1 VGVAGADDDRP
12 EAAIVAPA
20 RRQHRGG
27 QRLAAIVAQR
37 QKQRHLALD
46 MLFQADLLL
55 EIDLGDRAKAL
66 RRLVLLLA
74 EIFLD
79 RVAHGLRLGDRLR
92 FALDPKPGLAAW
104 RVANIP
110 HASSAWLPVRG
121 PMGTGIARP
130 GCDGTRRK

>member
-1 VGVAGADDDRP
+1 
-12 EAAIVAPA
+12 
-20 RRQHRGG
+20 
-27 QRLAAIVAQR
+27 
-37 QKQRHLALD
+37 HLALD
-46 MLFQADLLL
+46 ILFQADLLL

-92 FALDPKPGLAAW
+92 LALDPKPGLAAW

-110 HASSAWLPVRG
+110 HASSAWLPVRV
-121 PMGTGIARP
+121 PVGTGIARP
-130 GCDGTRRK
+130 GCDGARRKIRSFKRVNSYLGSGVISYSW